1 MCQIHTTEYYA
12 ALNRN
17 EILLQAPTW
26 INLEESM
33 LSEVSQTQSDK
44 YDVIHLYEVTREGKH
59 VATESVVAVTR
70 G

>member
-1 MCQIHTTEYYA
+1 
-12 ALNRN
+12 
-17 EILLQAPTW
+17 
-26 INLEESM
+26 M

-70 G
+70 GWGRRQWGVTV